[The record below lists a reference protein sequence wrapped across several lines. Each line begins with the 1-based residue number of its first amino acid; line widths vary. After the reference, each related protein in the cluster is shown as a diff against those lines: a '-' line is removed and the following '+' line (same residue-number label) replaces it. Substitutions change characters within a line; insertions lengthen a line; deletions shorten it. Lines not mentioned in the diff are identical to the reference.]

1 MEKHRDEGTQ
11 NRNACIKVV
20 FFSYAFDVIGTKK
33 VLKVVKEEDRLWNA
47 GDIIHLER

>member
-1 MEKHRDEGTQ
+1 MQGKC
-11 NRNACIKVV
+11 NCFK
-20 FFSYAFDVIGTKK
+20 IGTKK